1 MAGRMRGIALL
12 ASALL
17 AGMASLGASA
27 QVMGA
32 HYPTGAYMSKAQ
44 FEALGC
50 PGSKKHKG

>member
-17 AGMASLGASA
+17 AGMASSG
-27 QVMGA
+27 
-32 HYPTGAYMSKAQ
+32 

-50 PGSKKHKG
+50 PGDKKHKG